1 MAESYTHRL
10 QNITHFCH
18 EKKERLHIQS
28 IFSKYFLEHPLRVR
42 QYNRID
48 PKMVK
53 DHKKQ
58 IPAPDREIASTISIH
73 TYRFHSF
80 CLSYPQDTLM
90 CVIPWTHYTILAFW
104 ILATFQVFHLWWH
117 HSPFALLLFWIS
129 VSLFCAVEIQK
140 PHGRGGVMCF
150 YILSIELISLV

>member
-1 MAESYTHRL
+1 MQNFVCLSRDMHILGEGFHNFLLNPRL
-10 QNITHFCH
+10 I
-18 EKKERLHIQS
+18 
-28 IFSKYFLEHPLRVR
+28 Y
-42 QYNRID
+42 D